1 MQGHMVRPDEL
12 LATIEEDLRDCFE
25 RESPPRVDE
34 LAQIAGL
41 APAALS
47 RRFRRRYSIG
57 LAEHLKRLQVDSAER
72 LLRDSDLTATQI
84 AYRAG
89 FGTRR
94 TFFRAYRRL
103 KGDTPDA
110 YRSRLR
116 AMESAFEDERRFD
129 RERPLPIPAAPEHG
143 RPPPPRPPWDAGAP
157 RRPLPPDLAPR
168 RREVDALAGAH
179 GGGPRPPRRH

>member
-1 MQGHMVRPDEL
+1 MQSQTVRPDEL
-12 LATIEEDLRDCFE
+12 LATIEEYLRDCFE

-34 LAQIAGL
+34 LAQDVGL

-47 RRFRRRYSIG
+47 RRFRRRYGIG
-57 LAEHLKRLQVDSAER
+57 LAEHLKRLQVDFAES
-72 LLRDSDLTATQI
+72 LLRDSGLTATQI
-84 AYRAG
+84 AYKAG

-116 AMESAFEDERRFD
+116 AMDEALERFD
-129 RERPLPIPAAPEHG
+129 RETPLPLSSASDHDALPSRPLWRATSARGQRTAHE
-143 RPPPPRPPWDAGAP
+143 DA
-157 RRPLPPDLAPR
+157 R
-168 RREVDALAGAH
+168 RR
-179 GGGPRPPRRH
+179 

>member
-12 LATIEEDLRDCFE
+12 LATIEEYLRDCFE

-47 RRFRRRYSIG
+47 RRFRRRYGVG
-57 LAEHLKRLQVDSAER
+57 LAEHLKRLQVDFAER

-116 AMESAFEDERRFD
+116 AMDQAFDASHFD
-129 RERPLPIPAAPEHG
+129 RESPLPAMQHDALLPRALWRHPAAAGH
-143 RPPPPRPPWDAGAP
+143 RPPDEAA
-157 RRPLPPDLAPR
+157 R
-168 RREVDALAGAH
+168 RR
-179 GGGPRPPRRH
+179 

>member
-1 MQGHMVRPDEL
+1 MRGHPVRPDEL
-12 LATIEEDLRDCFE
+12 LATIENYLRDCFE

-34 LAQIAGL
+34 LAQDVGL

-47 RRFRRRYSIG
+47 RRFRRRYGVG
-57 LAEHLKRLQVDSAER
+57 LAEHLKRLQVDFAES
-72 LLRDSDLTATQI
+72 LLRDSELTATQI

-116 AMESAFEDERRFD
+116 ATNDVLAQFD
-129 RERPLPIPAAPEHG
+129 RESPLAIPSASDQESLPSRALWRTTPAPGQRTAHEE
-143 RPPPPRPPWDAGAP
+143 A
-157 RRPLPPDLAPR
+157 R
-168 RREVDALAGAH
+168 RRQ
-179 GGGPRPPRRH
+179 

>member
-1 MQGHMVRPDEL
+1 MRSQTVRPDEL
-12 LATIEEDLRDCFE
+12 LATIEEYLRDCFE

-34 LAQIAGL
+34 LAQDVGL

-47 RRFRRRYSIG
+47 RRFRRRYGIG
-57 LAEHLKRLQVDSAER
+57 LAEHLKRLQVDFAES
-72 LLRDSDLTATQI
+72 LLRDSGLTATQI

-116 AMESAFEDERRFD
+116 AMDEALERFD
-129 RERPLPIPAAPEHG
+129 RETPLPVPAASVHDVL
-143 RPPPPRPPWDAGAP
+143 PPRALLRTSPARGQRTHEDA
-157 RRPLPPDLAPR
+157 R
-168 RREVDALAGAH
+168 RR
-179 GGGPRPPRRH
+179 

>member
-1 MQGHMVRPDEL
+1 MRRPTERPDEL
-12 LATIEEDLRDCFE
+12 LTTIEDYLHDCFE

-34 LAQIAGL
+34 LAQIVGL

-47 RRFRRRYSIG
+47 RRFRRRYSLG
-57 LAEHLKRLQVDSAER
+57 LAEHLKRLQVDFAER
-72 LLRDSDLTATQI
+72 LLRDSELTATQI

-116 AMESAFEDERRFD
+116 AMDEALVLDHFD
-129 RERPLPIPAAPEHG
+129 RESPLPIPAAAMAHD
-143 RPPPPRPPWDAGAP
+143 RPPPRALWRNATARGHRPSHEDA
-157 RRPLPPDLAPR
+157 R
-168 RREVDALAGAH
+168 RR
-179 GGGPRPPRRH
+179 

>member
-1 MQGHMVRPDEL
+1 MRSHTVRPDEL
-12 LATIEEDLRDCFE
+12 LATIEDYLRDCFE

-34 LAQIAGL
+34 LAQDVGL

-47 RRFRRRYSIG
+47 RRFRRRYGLG
-57 LAEHLKRLQVDSAER
+57 LAEHLKRLQVDFAES
-72 LLRDSDLTATQI
+72 LLRESELTATQI

-116 AMESAFEDERRFD
+116 AMEAVLERFD
-129 RERPLPIPAAPEHG
+129 RETPLPV
-143 RPPPPRPPWDAGAP
+143 PPPTGEQPPSPRTLWRNAVVRGHRTTHEDA
-157 RRPLPPDLAPR
+157 R
-168 RREVDALAGAH
+168 RR
-179 GGGPRPPRRH
+179 

>member
-1 MQGHMVRPDEL
+1 MRSQLVRPDEL
-12 LATIEEDLRDCFE
+12 KSAIDDYLRDCFD

-34 LAQIAGL
+34 LAQVVGL

-47 RRFRRRYSIG
+47 RRFRRRYGVG
-57 LAEHLKRLQVDSAER
+57 LAEHLKRLQVDFAEG
-72 LLRDSDLTATQI
+72 LLRDSELTATQI

-116 AMESAFEDERRFD
+116 SRPPRRSGLTD
-129 RERPLPIPAAPEHG
+129 VERPLPPHRVTPH
-143 RPPPPRPPWDAGAP
+143 PPRLWRGPVP
-157 RRPLPPDLAPR
+157 RYGGTGDEQAR
-168 RREVDALAGAH
+168 RR
-179 GGGPRPPRRH
+179 

>member
-1 MQGHMVRPDEL
+1 MQGQLARPDQL
-12 LATIEEDLRDCFE
+12 LATIEEYLRDCFE

-47 RRFRRRYSIG
+47 RRFRRRYGVG
-57 LAEHLKRLQVDSAER
+57 LAEHLKRLQVDFAER

-103 KGDTPDA
+103 KGETPDA

-116 AMESAFEDERRFD
+116 AMDQAFDAAHFD
-129 RERPLPIPAAPEHG
+129 RESPLPAVEHDGPLPRALWRHPAAAG
-143 RPPPPRPPWDAGAP
+143 PRATDEAA
-157 RRPLPPDLAPR
+157 R
-168 RREVDALAGAH
+168 RR
-179 GGGPRPPRRH
+179 

>member
-1 MQGHMVRPDEL
+1 MQGQTVRPDEL
-12 LATIEEDLRDCFE
+12 LATIEEYLRDCFE

-34 LAQIAGL
+34 LAQDVGL

-47 RRFRRRYSIG
+47 RRFRRRYGIG
-57 LAEHLKRLQVDSAER
+57 LAEHLKRLQVDFAES
-72 LLRDSDLTATQI
+72 LLRDSELTATQI

-116 AMESAFEDERRFD
+116 AMDKALERFD
-129 RERPLPIPAAPEHG
+129 RETPLPVTSASDHDAL
-143 RPPPPRPPWDAGAP
+143 PPRAPWRTTSARSQRAAHEDA
-157 RRPLPPDLAPR
+157 R
-168 RREVDALAGAH
+168 RR
-179 GGGPRPPRRH
+179 